1 MWNCKTADSRSTI
14 ILFPQ
19 NNDEVARK
27 ERRSAAPLL
36 FSGDVQMRES
46 DSITEIKGVGPKT
59 AQLFESHGVT
69 TVRDLLTYYPRDYD
83 EYGEI
88 CRLSDAVPGRIQA
101 YLLVIVGSGTV
112 IHNGKR
118 TIVQFKAADATG
130 EVRLT
135 FFNMPYIIRTLR
147 PGTRRVF
154 RGALR
159 VTAGGRLFLQQ
170 PRTFT
175 QEEYGKLAGSL
186 QPVYPLFQGIKNSQI
201 MRMEKYVLD
210 HVDLPEDYLSNK
222 ERESMNLADENSA
235 LVHIHFPGSR
245 EELHS
250 AHRRLVFD
258 EFFAFIFAV
267 RSERTKTQAL
277 RNERPLARTKET
289 ERLIGALP
297 YRLTGAQLRAWRE
310 IEADLS
316 RPFVMNRLLQGDV
329 GSGKTIVAFL
339 ALLMC
344 AENGRQGILMAPTE
358 VLARQ
363 HMKDLTQ
370 MTKDYGLHIHPVYLT
385 GSVTGRARRNVLE
398 EIETGA
404 ADVIIGTHALIQDAV
419 NYRDVGLVITDEQH
433 RFGVRQRESL
443 AGKGESVP
451 VLVMSATPIPRT
463 LAIILYG
470 DLSVS
475 VLDEMPQD
483 RLRTKNLAISVEGR
497 GKVYRFMYSQIRQ
510 GRQCYVICPE
520 VEEGELSG
528 LENVTDY
535 TEKLRK
541 IFPPQ
546 VRIDS
551 LNGRMK
557 PAEKDAVMQ
566 KFEQHGTDIL
576 VSTTVIEV
584 GINVPNATVMVIENA
599 ERFGLSQLHQLRGR
613 VGRGKFQS
621 YCVFLY
627 SGGAD
632 KPKRLEILEHTN
644 DGFKI
649 AEEDLKMR
657 GPGDVFGTRQ
667 SGDLGF
673 VLADI
678 YDDSD
683 VMKTAAHF
691 VSEKLRDDPGY
702 TNDRVKPVDFRSI

>member
-1 MWNCKTADSRSTI
+1 
-14 ILFPQ
+14 
-19 NNDEVARK
+19 
-27 ERRSAAPLL
+27 
-36 FSGDVQMRES
+36 MRES
-46 DSITEIKGVGPKT
+46 DSITKIKGVGTKT
-59 AQLFESHGVT
+59 AQLFESHGLTSVG
-69 TVRDLLTYYPRDYD
+69 DLITYYPRDYD

-88 CRLSDAVPGRIQA
+88 RLLSDMRPGRTDA
-101 YLLVIVGSGTV
+101 YLLIIVGNGTV

-118 TIVQFKAADATG
+118 TIVQFKAADAAG

-135 FFNMPYIIRTLR
+135 FFNMPYILRTLR

-154 RGALR
+154 RGI
-159 VTAGGRLFLQQ
+159 VKTTAGGKLFMQQ
-170 PRTFT
+170 PRIFT

-186 QPVYPLFQGIKNSQI
+186 QPVYPLFQGMKNSQI
-201 MRMEKYVLD
+201 MRMERYAFD
-210 HVDLPEDYLSNK
+210 HVDLPDDYLSQE
-222 ERESMNLADENSA
+222 ERKSMNLEEEKWA
-235 LVHIHFPGSR
+235 LLHIHFPGSR

-267 RSERTKTQAL
+267 RSERAKVQAL
-277 RNERPLARTKET
+277 RNERPFVKTTET
-289 ERLIGALP
+289 DRLIDALP
-297 YRLTGAQLRAWRE
+297 YRLTHAQINAWHE

-316 RPFVMNRLLQGDV
+316 GPFVMNRLLQGDV
-329 GSGKTIVAFL
+329 GSGKTIIAFL

-344 AENGRQGILMAPTE
+344 AENGRQGVLMAPTE

-363 HMKDLTQ
+363 HMKDLAKMTQ
-370 MTKDYGLHIHPVYLT
+370 GYGLHLHPVFLS
-385 GSVTGRARRNVLE
+385 GSVTGKARRNVLE
-398 EIETGA
+398 EIATGA
-404 ADVIIGTHALIQDAV
+404 ADIIIGTHALIQDAV
-419 NYRDVGLVITDEQH
+419 RYRDVGLVITDEQH

-475 VLDEMPQD
+475 VLDEMPKD
-483 RLRTKNLAISVEGR
+483 RLRVKNLAISSEGR
-497 GKVYRFMYSQIRQ
+497 GKVYRFMYSQIRR

-520 VEEGELSG
+520 VEEGELTG

-541 IFPPQ
+541 IFPND

-557 PAEKDAVMQ
+557 PAEKDAVML

-576 VSTTVIEV
+576 ISTTVIEV

-621 YCVFLY
+621 YCVFIY
-627 SGGAD
+627 SGSGE

-702 TNDRVKPVDFRSI
+702 TNGRVKPVDFRSI